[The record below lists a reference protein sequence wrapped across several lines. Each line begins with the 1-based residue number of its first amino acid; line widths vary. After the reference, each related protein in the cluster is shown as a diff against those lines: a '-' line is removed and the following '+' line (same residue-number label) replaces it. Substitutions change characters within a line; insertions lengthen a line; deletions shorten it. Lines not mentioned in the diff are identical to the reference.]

1 MQKITNLFLVLLSA
15 ATFGYLRADLDGDG
29 QVDLADLAILSEE
42 WLRVDLP
49 QDIEVVGELLPDA
62 GGIYVYGGEY
72 NGRPYYTRTDSEWF
86 IWYLPEVESNVISAV
101 LGGLLDTCYWQSD
114 GDNLFGEYYPH
125 NGAVGIAAVRE
136 AISGPEGTTLRLKGR
151 WSVSWLWRPESSWR
165 EVHGVLPIAV
175 LRFLDNSYLSV
186 YYEATYNGETRTGGK
201 FVMTDGTNAAEITA
215 NLGWNFADVVKFAVS
230 CESGGAALYVETP
243 VEGLLSVSD
252 ESIAFDNYLTSVQ
265 FSANAN
271 GEVKGLGAYGEC
283 CFWDS
288 ALAEVEIQKVFDFD
302 SSAPVPTLQKTADQM
317 LFTRDSIRCNHAMEQ
332 LEVNKPMQQNFPVA
346 EQPKDFLLSEG
357 TYSRIPLAVIGNKC
371 FFIEGTQI
379 KWTEDNHNFIALT
392 NISVNPATAPSYS
405 AGYTTLNSGA
415 LLDDGYLIVCL
426 RKTADDTGRLFR
438 VNPITGEAEQC
449 TITGDDIS
457 NNTMFGYLADFG
469 WTGVHG
475 NKIVIGE
482 YGDKT
487 KVDGGKRVYLSEDY
501 GKSFSLIYT
510 RPKQAGQGMHIH
522 LCVFH
527 PTNPNII
534 YVSFGDSPYSNL
546 IKLTKGETEWAAETT
561 GLRVQPTAALAC
573 GNKLLFGN
581 DGVLPFPT
589 IFLFDPETNTAEAV
603 LRFPLRSTTYPNA
616 PYYTPERDT
625 YCFSIKQ
632 LNGVYYA
639 STYMSGGETCYS
651 KGVYASLDGRN
662 WTRLISELITS
673 GFREI
678 VGIDNQNRIWM
689 SYVTSSNWGIYRLPV
704 PKIKNIKFT
713 FAERGITN
721 ELSEENSTFKTSKG
735 NWFFSNS
742 YDSSLSEWDSSVSLD
757 KTGGAL
763 KVVGKYDGT
772 NNRIQWR
779 VQIPNINAGEF
790 FNLRAYF
797 KPIGIIEKPLKEGEY
812 FQLPSL
818 RLGLLQVPSSTF
830 QYIHGY
836 LSAYKDGWYIATA
849 WGKAMETHSGGRINI
864 FLNLYDFPTDRY
876 GEVIIYMDCVQLIKN
891 EDIQYSGTFQPGGT
905 PRADE
910 ILIAPAY

>member
-201 FVMTDGTNAAEITA
+201 FVMTDGTNTAEITA
-215 NLGWNFADVVKFAVS
+215 NQGWAFADVVKFAVS
-230 CESGGAALYVETP
+230 CGSGGAALYVETSA
-243 VEGLLSVSD
+243 EGFLSASN

-317 LFTRDSIRCNHAMEQ
+317 LFTRDSIRCNPAMEQ
-332 LEVNKPMQQNFPVA
+332 LEVNKPMQQNFPAA
-346 EQPKDFLLSEG
+346 EQVKDFSVYETVTQL
-357 TYSRIPLAVIGNKC
+357 TPIAVIDNKC
-371 FFIEGTQI
+371 FYIYGSQLRYT
-379 KWTEDNHNFIALT
+379 TDNETYETFVNFAAHPITAS
-392 NISVNPATAPSYS
+392 SVSE
-405 AGYTTLNSGA
+405 GYTPYSGV
-415 LLDDGYLIVCL
+415 LLDDGFIIICFKKVPES
-426 RKTADDTGRLFR
+426 RLFR
-438 VNPITGEAEQC
+438 VNPITGDVEQC
-449 TITGDDIS
+449 IITGEGIS
-457 NNTMFGYLADFG
+457 DNTMFGSVEKFG
-469 WTGVHG
+469 WTGVKD
-475 NKIVIGE
+475 NKIVVGE
-482 YGDKT
+482 YASALT
-487 KVDGGKRVYLSEDY
+487 NANLSKRVYLSEDY

-510 RPKQAGQGMHIH
+510 RPKQEGQGMHVH

-546 IKLTKGETEWAAETT
+546 IKLTKCETEWAAETT

-589 IFLFDPETNTAEAV
+589 IFLFDTETNTAEAV

-689 SYVTSSNWGIYRLPV
+689 SYVTSSNWGIYCLPV
-704 PKIKNIKFT
+704 PKIKNIKFYS
-713 FAERGITN
+713 AERGITN
-721 ELSEENSTFKTSKG
+721 ELSEENSTFKTGKG
-735 NWFFSNS
+735 NWTFSNS
-742 YDSSLSEWDSSVSLD
+742 YDSSLSGRDSSISFD
-757 KTGGAL
+757 KIGGSL

-779 VQIPNINAGEF
+779 VQIPNINAGDF

-797 KPIGIIEKPLKEGEY
+797 KPIGIIEKPLEEGES
-812 FQLPSL
+812 FQSPSL
-818 RLGLLQVPSSTF
+818 RLGLLQVPSITY
-830 QYIHGY
+830 QYIQGY
-836 LSAYKDGWYIATA
+836 LSAYKDGWYIATV
-849 WGKAMETHSGGRINI
+849 WGKAIETYSGGYINI
-864 FLNLYDFPTDRY
+864 SLSLYDLPTERY
-876 GEVIIYMDCVQLIKN
+876 GEFVVYMDCVQLIKN

>member
-101 LGGLLDTCYWQSD
+101 PGGLLDTCYWQSD

-201 FVMTDGTNAAEITA
+201 FVMTDGTNTAEITA
-215 NLGWNFADVVKFAVS
+215 NQGWTFADVVKFAVS
-230 CESGGAALYVETP
+230 CGSGGAALYVETP

-302 SSAPVPTLQKTADQM
+302 SSAPVPTLRKTADQM

-332 LEVNKPMQQNFPVA
+332 LEVNKPMQQNFPAA

-405 AGYTTLNSGA
+405 AGYTTLNSGV

-561 GLRVQPTAALAC
+561 DLPCQPTAALAC
-573 GNKLLFGN
+573 GNKLLMGA
-581 DGVLPFPT
+581 DGSLSDSS
-589 IFLFDPETNTAEAV
+589 IFLFDPETNTREAV
-603 LRFPLRSTTYPNA
+603 LRFPQRNTTYPNA
-616 PYYTPERDT
+616 PYRTPENDT
-625 YCFSIKQ
+625 YCWSIKR

-639 STYMSGGETCYS
+639 ALATDASGEHYS
-651 KGVYASLDGRN
+651 EGIYVSLDGNN
-662 WTRLISELITS
+662 WTCLIPELMTS
-673 GFREI
+673 GFWNI
-678 VGIDNQNRIWM
+678 AGIDNQGRIWGRKRGPSAM
-689 SYVTSSNWGIYRLPV
+689 GLFCFSE
-704 PKIKNIKFT
+704 PKIKNIKFV

-721 ELSEENSTFKTSKG
+721 ELSENNSTFRTSKG
-735 NWFFSNS
+735 NWSFSSS
-742 YDSSLSEWDSSVSLD
+742 YDSSLSGWDSSVSLD
-757 KTGGAL
+757 RNSGSL
-763 KVVGKYDGT
+763 KVVGKYNGT
-772 NNRIQWR
+772 QDYIQWR
-779 VQIPNINAGEF
+779 IQSPNINAGEF
-790 FNLRAYF
+790 FTLRAYF
-797 KPIGIIEKPLKEGEY
+797 KPIGILEKPLKEGESY
-812 FQLPSL
+812 QTSSL
-818 RLGLLQVPSSTF
+818 ALSFLQSASSNF
-830 QYIHGY
+830 QYVSSPMSI
-836 LSAYKDGWYIATA
+836 YKGGWYIATV
-849 WGKAMETHSGGRINI
+849 WGKAITDFSNGNINVI
-864 FLNLYDFPTDRY
+864 IYLRDFPMGRY
-876 GEVIIYMDCVQLIKN
+876 GEVVVYMDCVQLVKST
-891 EDIQYSGTFQPGGT
+891 EIQYSGTFQPGGT